1 MSDKE
6 LKQEDLQNK
15 LVEFVAEYPNSAI
28 AWLIGNLV
36 GLLEYSVEEQGGDS
50 SKEIVIDG
58 VDSRDITIHA
68 KKGGK

>member
-1 MSDKE
+1 MNDKE
-6 LKQEDLQNK
+6 LMQEDLQNK
-15 LVEFVAEYPNSAI
+15 LVEFVSEYPNSAI

-36 GLLEYSVEEQGGDS
+36 GLLEYSVEEQGVDS

-68 KKGGK
+68 TKQK

>member
-36 GLLEYSVEEQGGDS
+36 GLLEYSVEEQGVDS

-68 KKGGK
+68 TKQK

>member
-6 LKQEDLQNK
+6 LMQEDLQNK
-15 LVEFVAEYPNSAI
+15 LVEFVSEYPNSAI

-68 KKGGK
+68 KKG

>member
-1 MSDKE
+1 MMIDKE
-6 LKQEDLQNK
+6 LMQEDLQNK
-15 LVEFVAEYPNSAI
+15 LVEFVSEYPNSAI

-58 VDSRDITIHA
+58 VDNRDITIHA
-68 KKGGK
+68 KKG

>member
-58 VDSRDITIHA
+58 VDNRDITIHA
-68 KKGGK
+68 KKV

>member
-6 LKQEDLQNK
+6 LMQEDLQNK
-15 LVEFVAEYPNSAI
+15 LVEFVSEYPNSAI

-58 VDSRDITIHA
+58 VDGRDITIHA
-68 KKGGK
+68 KKG

>member
-6 LKQEDLQNK
+6 LKQDGLQNK
-15 LVEFVAEYPNSAI
+15 LVEFAAVYPNSAI

-36 GLLEYSVEEQGGDS
+36 GLLEYSIEEQGGDS
-50 SKEIVIDG
+50 SKEIEIDG
-58 VDSRDITIHA
+58 IDNRDITIHA

>member
-15 LVEFVAEYPNSAI
+15 LVEFVSEYPNSAI

-68 KKGGK
+68 KKG